1 METGIKM
8 LSHFKSVQ
16 QQGNSR
22 LKGHPGIED
31 DNQTNVQMFPK
42 ESWQGKTARQPF
54 GGRMD
59 FTTKNENFNKSI
71 MNKANFD
78 GFNVSGGAHDL
89 TTQGVSVDQSSFVNP
104 YANTF

>member
-1 METGIKM
+1 MNNGIKM
-8 LSHFKSVQ
+8 LPHFKSVQ
-16 QQGNSR
+16 QQDNSR
-22 LKGHPGIED
+22 FKGRNGSED
-31 DNQTNVQMFPK
+31 DHQTNVQMFPK

-59 FTTKNENFNKSI
+59 FTSKNDNFNKSI

-89 TTQGVSVDQSSFVNP
+89 TTQGGSVDQSSFINP